1 MRKIPGLCLP
11 GFALMLACGLIHG
24 QATSP
29 DAPPTSSLAAAA
41 PAQDPSAVKA
51 RAVLDAMVQAL
62 GGDRWLNLQSRYLE
76 GRIAAF
82 YQGKPTGAT
91 VHYWQWDTAAA
102 SRTDLTEGKKDKHDW
117 TQVFTDKD
125 CWEVTFRGKN
135 PIPKD
140 QCAAALRSR
149 AHSIETAVRVWMKDP
164 ATILM
169 YEGQSLAGRHL
180 AQQITLLNAE
190 NDSITIQVDADTHLP
205 LSRSWSWR
213 DPVYKDKNEDAEEYD
228 DYHVIDGLPT
238 PFTITRTH
246 NGDETQQRFIFK
258 AAYNGPLPP
267 NGFNV
272 EEIAA
277 RWQKK

>member
-1 MRKIPGLCLP
+1 MRTISRLCLP
-11 GFALMLACGLIHG
+11 GFALLMACGLL
-24 QATSP
+24 QAQAPSP
-29 DAPPTSSLAAAA
+29 DAPPTSSVAATA
-41 PAQDPSAVKA
+41 PTQDPSAAKA
-51 RAVLDAMVQAL
+51 RAVLDAMIQAL
-62 GGDRWLNLQSRYLE
+62 GGQRWLNLQNRYVE

-91 VHYWQWDTAAA
+91 VRYWQWDTPAAT
-102 SRTDLTEGKKDKHDW
+102 RVDLTESKKDKHNW
-117 TQVFTDKD
+117 TQVFTGGQ
-125 CWEVTFRGKN
+125 CWEITFRGKN
-135 PIPKD
+135 PIAKD
-140 QCAAALRSR
+140 QCASINRSR
-149 AHSIETAVRVWMKDP
+149 DHSIETAVRVWMKDP
-164 ATILM
+164 STILM

-180 AQQITLLNAE
+180 AQQVTLLNAE

-258 AAYNGPLPP
+258 AAYNVALPP
-267 NGFNV
+267 NGFDV
-272 EEIAA
+272 DAIAA
-277 RWQKK
+277 RWKK